1 LTTTIAPGDTTRNT
15 TNETEGGVAGVEA
28 KDEERKEYFSPE
40 EMAEW
45 IGIGRT
51 LAYRLLSSRQIPSY
65 KIGRRR
71 IVSRKD
77 VEAWLEQQKSPAQK

>member
-1 LTTTIAPGDTTRNT
+1 
-15 TNETEGGVAGVEA
+15 VEA
-28 KDEERKEYFSPE
+28 KVEERKEYFSPE

-51 LAYRLLSSRQIPSY
+51 LAYRLLSSGEIPSY

-71 IVSRKD
+71 IVGRSD
-77 VEAWLEQQKSPAQK
+77 VEAWLEKRKSGSSGK

>member
-1 LTTTIAPGDTTRNT
+1 M
-15 TNETEGGVAGVEA
+15 ETKA
-28 KDEERKEYFSPE
+28 EERKEYFSPD

-51 LAYRLLSSRQIPSY
+51 LAYRLLSSGEIPSY

-71 IVSRKD
+71 IVSRSD
-77 VEAWLEQQKSPAQK
+77 VEAWLEERKSRSGK

>member
-1 LTTTIAPGDTTRNT
+1 M
-15 TNETEGGVAGVEA
+15 ETKV
-28 KDEERKEYFSPE
+28 EERKEYFSPD

-51 LAYRLLSSRQIPSY
+51 LAYRLLSSGEIPSY

-71 IVSRKD
+71 IVSRSD
-77 VEAWLEQQKSPAQK
+77 VEAWLEERKSGSSGK